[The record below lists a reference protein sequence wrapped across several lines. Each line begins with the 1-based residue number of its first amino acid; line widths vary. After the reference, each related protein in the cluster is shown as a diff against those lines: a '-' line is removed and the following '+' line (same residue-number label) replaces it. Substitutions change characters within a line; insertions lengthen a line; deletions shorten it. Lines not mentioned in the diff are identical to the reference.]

1 MFAVMR
7 VPQYRVLGFGNTALF
22 LGVHAQTIGGP
33 ARELAGSNAGS
44 AAWRSRGVAMLAA
57 APLAGMAAHHF
68 ARHQGLAYTRWLAFK
83 RRPPPLPLRC

>member
-33 ARELAGSNAGS
+33 AREVAFSRGCDARGSTSHRHGRSSFRASPRARIHAMVGFQATS
-44 AAWRSRGVAMLAA
+44 AALAA
-57 APLAGMAAHHF
+57 AVLTVVV
-68 ARHQGLAYTRWLAFK
+68 AY
-83 RRPPPLPLRC
+83 